1 MAIQTNN
8 TLLSTLVSGTPGSHL
23 TNNSSGSISWSNK
36 QDDKMIEFIEFTLEI
51 MGVNLKY
58 SEFKEMPMSERAAF
72 IRDLKIDRIL
82 KGKEM

>member
-1 MAIQTNN
+1 MAMQTNN
-8 TLLSTLVSGTPGSHL
+8 TLLSTLVSGTPGSYL
-23 TNNSSGSISWSNK
+23 TTNSSGSISWSNK

-58 SEFKEMPMSERAAF
+58 SEFKEMSMSERAAF